1 MGEETRVLFNSKTRE
16 MNWNSEE
23 AQVLDPALVRYITL
37 NKSLH
42 LS

>member
-16 MNWNSEE
+16 MNSEE